1 MTAMSSATPNR
12 VRHADTL
19 LDGDAVLEV
28 VQRHMDAEDRHD
40 AEASVATFT
49 DDCHY
54 FVAPLRARLEGK
66 AAILGWY
73 RDLFSAVPDLSTSND
88 RLYQCEDADGSLVVW
103 HQATMEGT
111 HLGTLQGWAPTGRR
125 FAVPML
131 VRIPIAPD
139 GLMEAEEVYFD
150 TTDMFI
156 QLGVAPPHG
165 GRLQGALQRIH
176 RFRTAIRRR

>member
-1 MTAMSSATPNR
+1 MTAVPIATPSR
-12 VRHADTL
+12 GSV
-19 LDGDAVLEV
+19 LDGAAALEV

-49 DDCHY
+49 DDCYY

-73 RDLFSAVPDLSTSND
+73 RDLFSAIPDLSTSND
-88 RLYQCEDADGSLVVW
+88 RFYRSEAGDGSLVVW

-111 HLGTLQGWAPTGRR
+111 HLGTLQGWAATGRL

-139 GLMEAEEVYFD
+139 GLMKAEEVYFD
-150 TTDMFI
+150 TTDMFM
-156 QLGVAPPHG
+156 QLGIVPRHG
-165 GRLQGALQRIH
+165 GRVQRAVQRLHRLQM
-176 RFRTAIRRR
+176 AISRR